1 MKPIDAPKP
10 RARVPAAEPFS
21 LAALAQLAQSIDVAD
36 PRNLKPGE
44 LLRTLNSTPLGTVVT
59 ELKLR
64 GHRARGGAFFE
75 TAGGKRIDLLRYIAW
90 LAIDGRRKER
100 RGPEVPTLKEL
111 ASGAGVS
118 ERTLNTWIKR
128 GCPRGLDRGGAR
140 LAGREHPP
148 AQRRPAA
155 SERTAADRRR
165 SRCSSGSTRPRPSDA
180 EESARTKRLK
190 RRLLQKRLMPI
201 DQVVREAA
209 EIFTEVRAIIESI
222 PDAVAKEV
230 PQQLRTRIYDVVR
243 NKITAALKKLASL
256 HSLGSA
262 DAA

>member
-111 ASGAGVS
+111 ASAAGVS

-128 GCPRGLDRGGAR
+128 GCPRGPIEAVLAWQAENVLPRKGGPR
-140 LAGREHPP
+140 REL
-148 AQRRPAA
+148 
-155 SERTAADRRR
+155 TAADKTQIALQQRLNEAKA
-165 SRCSSGSTRPRPSDA
+165 SDA
-180 EESARTKRLK
+180 EEGARTKRLK
-190 RRLLQKRLMPI
+190 RRLLQRKLMPI
-201 DQVVREAA
+201 EQAVREAA
-209 EIFTEVRAIIESI
+209 EIFTEVRSILESI

-230 PQQLRTRIYDVVR
+230 PQQLRTRIYDVTR
-243 NKITAALKKLASL
+243 NKIAAAFKKLASL